1 MTLALL
7 SGATGDPINLK
18 RRIAQQSTRGVPPP
32 EADWKD
38 FESNGGPFT
47 VEPGE
52 IERQLISLGGQP
64 AGNLTGKIAL
74 GQGPIALGDVD
85 PANHIYLHAL
95 GNLFK
100 QVDINDQTT
109 YYDWIFSLAGSGFAA
124 TSAFLAMLND
134 NDVTP
139 RMRILDILVG
149 AMRWTTSPNENLS
162 VDFDIVAGEV
172 DLHGLITQET
182 GSGSTLPQ
190 VKRLHNGNY
199 AADAD
204 LAEDGDLY
212 VELQTVAGSVLTV
225 RTKIGSS
232 AAYSNSQTMNADDKW
247 YRLQDEAG
255 DRIGLDPS
263 KMAEQ
268 VLIRFPS
275 GGTYTTADEFKV
287 LGRRAAWTQT
297 LPVTRPISSVNTMFI
312 LDGEEI
318 RTEDGWD
325 VEIAWENAE
334 SVPDVAGRQTATSE
348 RSGDLV
354 ATVTPSRRVIDMTL
368 QAALMKASTVSLVID
383 AEAEAEIST
392 SGRPYRNIII
402 CPECRVFGESF
413 GAEAGGENRVETITL
428 RPQRPTTTPFNY
440 DAGGGVTYGVD
451 GHINIVV
458 ETDIDALT

>member
-18 RRIAQQSTRGVPPP
+18 RRIAQQTLRGVPPL
-32 EADWKD
+32 ETAWKD

-52 IERQLISLGGQP
+52 IERELISLGGQP

-85 PANHIYLHAL
+85 PANHVYLHAL

-109 YYDWIFSLAGSGFAA
+109 YYDWIFSLDGTGFAA
-124 TSAFLAMLND
+124 TAPFLSMLND

-139 RMRILDILVG
+139 RMRILDILIG
-149 AMRWTTSPNENLS
+149 AMRWTTTPNENLS

-172 DLHGLITQET
+172 DLHGLVSQET
-182 GSGSTLPQ
+182 GTPTLCQ
-190 VKRLHNGNY
+190 IKRLHNGNY

-204 LAEDGDLY
+204 LAEEGDLY
-212 VELQTVAGSVLTV
+212 IELQTVAGSVLTV
-225 RTKIGSS
+225 RTKIGTS
-232 AAYSNSQTMNADDKW
+232 AAYSNAQTMNADDKW
-247 YRLQDEAG
+247 YRLQDESG

-268 VLIRFPS
+268 VLVRFDS
-275 GGTYTTADEFKV
+275 GGSYTTADEYKV

-318 RTEDGWD
+318 RTEGGWD
-325 VEIAWENAE
+325 VEIGWENAE

-348 RSGDLV
+348 RSGNLV
-354 ATVTPSRRVIDMTL
+354 ATVTPTRRVIDMTL

-383 AEAEAEIST
+383 AESEAEIGA

-402 CPECRVFGESF
+402 CPECRVSGESF
-413 GAEAGGENRVETITL
+413 GTEPGGENKDESITL
-428 RPQRPTTTPFNY
+428 RPGRPSSTPFVY
-440 DAGGGVTYGVD
+440 DAGGGVSYSVD
-451 GHINIVV
+451 GHINVVV

>member
-74 GQGPIALGDVD
+74 GQGPIVLGDVD
-85 PANHIYLHAL
+85 PANHVYLHAL

-109 YYDWIFSLAGSGFAA
+109 YYDWIFSLAGTGFAA
-124 TSAFLAMLND
+124 TSPFLAMLND

-139 RMRILDILVG
+139 RARILDILVG
-149 AMRWTTSPNENLS
+149 AMRWTTSPNENLA
-162 VDFDIVAGEV
+162 VDFDIVAGEM

-182 GSGSTLPQ
+182 GTPDPCEI
-190 VKRLHNGNY
+190 KRIHNGNY

-204 LAEDGDLY
+204 LAEQGDLY

-225 RTKIGSS
+225 RTKIGTS
-232 AAYSNSQTMNADDKW
+232 AAYSNAQTMNADDKW
-247 YRLQDEAG
+247 YRLQDENG

-275 GGTYTTADEFKV
+275 GGSYTTGDEYKIA
-287 LGRRAAWTQT
+287 GRRVAWTQT

-334 SVPDVAGRQTATSE
+334 SVQDVAGRQTATTE

-383 AEAEAEIST
+383 AEAEAEIGA

-413 GAEAGGENRVETITL
+413 GAEAGGENRVESITL
-428 RPQRPTTTPFNY
+428 RPQRPTSTPFSY
-440 DAGGGVTYGVD
+440 DGYDVD